1 MLDVQNV
8 TKVYGRGPRAISALD
23 DVSLHVDR
31 GEFVAIVGPSGSGK
45 TSLLLTMGG
54 LLSPSSG
61 HVLID
66 GGSFYGV
73 PGPAR
78 TAMRLKYC
86 GFMFQTFHLIPY
98 LTAVENVQLPLITTG
113 ISGRQQHEM
122 ATACL
127 QRVGL
132 EDRLGQLASK
142 LSVGEMQ
149 RVALARALI
158 NRPALILADEPT
170 ANLDEDTAATV
181 IEFLQTFRNEGVA
194 IVLVTH
200 DNELGAAADRVIRL
214 KRGKVVDTGAAAGGE
229 GDSKE

>member
-1 MLDVQNV
+1 MLELRNV
-8 TKVYGRGPRAISALD
+8 TKTYGRGRKAITALD
-23 DVSLHVDR
+23 DVSLRIER

-61 HVLID
+61 DVVLD
-66 GGSFYGV
+66 GASFYGV
-73 PGPAR
+73 GAPAR
-78 TAMRLKYC
+78 AAMRLKCC

-98 LTAVENVQLPLITTG
+98 LTALENVEVPLMTTG
-113 ISGRQQHEM
+113 VTSRNQREM
-122 ATACL
+122 ALECL
-127 QRVGL
+127 KTVGL
-132 EDRLGQLASK
+132 EDRAGQPAAK

-170 ANLDEDTAATV
+170 ANLDADTAHTV
-181 IEFLQTFRNEGVA
+181 VEYLKTFRNEGVA

-200 DNELGAAADRVIRL
+200 DLRLGDAADRTVSLRH
-214 KRGKVVDTGAAAGGE
+214 GKIVEEASTG
-229 GDSKE
+229 

>member
-1 MLDVQNV
+1 MLDLQNV
-8 TKVYGRGPRAISALD
+8 TKVYGAGPQAIRALD
-23 DVSLHVDR
+23 DVSLHVNR
-31 GEFVAIVGPSGSGK
+31 GEFVAIVGPSGTGK

-61 HVLID
+61 TVLID
-66 GGSFYGV
+66 GASFYAA

-98 LTAVENVQLPLITTG
+98 LTAMENVQLPLITTG
-113 ISGRQQHEM
+113 ISGRQQREM
-122 ATACL
+122 AMACL
-127 QRVGL
+127 ARVGL

-158 NRPALILADEPT
+158 NHPGLILADEPT
-170 ANLDEDTAATV
+170 ANLDEDTAALV
-181 IEFLQTFRNEGVA
+181 IEYLQTFRNEGVA

-200 DNELGAAADRVIRL
+200 DPELGSAAERVIRL
-214 KRGKVVDTGAAAGGE
+214 RRGQIEDGPAAAE
-229 GDSKE
+229 PPD